1 MNRSRFMCS
10 LYNERPSLLDQG
22 VYLVKQFNSLLNRV
36 GYDDHSTSFADL
48 PDPVV
53 LNLAGVVT
61 WHLRLT
67 PHRDTTVGPCNIG
80 NAGCLELRAVYLETK
95 GTARFP
101 SLHDLGGQFRLRLL
115 SHVTS

>member
-36 GYDDHSTSFADL
+36 GYDDHSPSFADL
-48 PDPVV
+48 PDPVI

-61 WHLRLT
+61 RHLRLT

-80 NAGCLELRAVYLETK
+80 IAGCLELRAVYLHTPS
-95 GTARFP
+95 APFPP
-101 SLHDLGGQFRLRLL
+101 SLHDLGGEP
-115 SHVTS
+115 

>member
-36 GYDDHSTSFADL
+36 GYDDHSPSFADL
-48 PDPVV
+48 PDPVI

-61 WHLRLT
+61 RHLGLA
-67 PHRDTTVGPCNIG
+67 PHRDTSVGPCNIG
-80 NAGCLELRAVYLETK
+80 NAGCLELRAGYLQTQDIDYIP
-95 GTARFP
+95 R
-101 SLHDLGGQFRLRLL
+101 LHDLGRRYSIDQL
-115 SHVTS
+115 SYRTY